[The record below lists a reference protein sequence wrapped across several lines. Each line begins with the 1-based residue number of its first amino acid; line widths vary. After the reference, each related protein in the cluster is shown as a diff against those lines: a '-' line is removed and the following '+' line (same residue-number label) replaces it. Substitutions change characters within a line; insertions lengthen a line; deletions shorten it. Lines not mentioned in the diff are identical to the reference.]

1 MRLLE
6 RQKANAD
13 TPLLRVKSILTDD
26 VFGLWHVKE
35 IIVNKDG
42 QPFAFALDQEAFT
55 SKDEAE
61 RHAQLRAERVL
72 QQKLGEDVSDISW
85 D

>member
-1 MRLLE
+1 
-6 RQKANAD
+6 
-13 TPLLRVKSILTDD
+13 
-26 VFGLWHVKE
+26 VKE